1 MSAATST
8 HTPAHRAAGDRPGA
22 GPSFG
27 RVLSAETIKF
37 FGLRSTWV
45 LLIVTV
51 VLMVGFAALSAW
63 AIASFTQDS
72 QSGGANGPG
81 GPGGPGAGG
90 ATDFVHTV
98 PSSGLSL
105 AILVLGAMGAM
116 FVAGEIGNRSI
127 LATMTAVPA
136 RWPVLVAKAIVLTV
150 VSWVTITVC
159 ELLGYLVA
167 QPLLAPADLDFAFDA
182 TRVPQIIF
190 LSGLYAAA
198 IAVMGLGL
206 GALIR
211 NTAAAIV
218 VLVAILLV
226 FPILVAIFQQDW
238 VQWVSA
244 FLPSTAHDV
253 ALNPTAEGKLD
264 AAGSWAVIAGWPV
277 VLLGA
282 GIALIQS
289 RDV

>member
-1 MSAATST
+1 MLA
-8 HTPAHRAAGDRPGA
+8 
-22 GPSFG
+22 
-27 RVLSAETIKF
+27 AETVKF

-45 LLIVTV
+45 LLVVTA

-63 AIASFTQDS
+63 GIASFAQDGP
-72 QSGGANGPG
+72 SGGPG
-81 GPGGPGAGG
+81 GPGGPPGG
-90 ATDFVHTV
+90 SDFVHTV

-116 FVAGEIGNRSI
+116 AISGEFGNRSI
-127 LATMTAVPA
+127 AATMTAVPA
-136 RWPVLVAKAIVLTV
+136 RWPVLIAKAIVLTV
-150 VSWVTITVC
+150 VTWVVITVC
-159 ELLGYLVA
+159 ELLGYVVA
-167 QPLLAPADLDFAFDA
+167 QPLLRPAGLDFAFDA
-182 TRVPQIIF
+182 RLVPQIMF

-226 FPILVAIFQQDW
+226 FPILVAIFQQEW

-244 FLPSTAHDV
+244 FLPSTAQSVTLD
-253 ALNPTAEGKLD
+253 PTASPGKLD
-264 AAGSWAVIAGWPV
+264 VGGSWAVIAGWPV

-282 GIALIQS
+282 GIALVQS
-289 RDV
+289 RDI